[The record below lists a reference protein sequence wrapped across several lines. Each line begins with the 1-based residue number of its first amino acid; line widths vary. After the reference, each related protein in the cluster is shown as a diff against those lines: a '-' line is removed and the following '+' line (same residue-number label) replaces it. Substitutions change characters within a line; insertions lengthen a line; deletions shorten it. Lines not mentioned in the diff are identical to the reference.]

1 MSPDL
6 SVTDRITTMTL
17 VEHLEELR
25 RRLIVIVLTVL
36 GAAVIGFLLS
46 GTVLALLR
54 DRLPEANRELIFLAP
69 ADALTAQLK
78 IAGFLGI
85 AMAMPVILW
94 QLWRFVGPGLTPRER
109 RFVWPVIGSALALF
123 VIGVLIGYLVIPYT
137 LQFLLNFSE
146 GVATPSLTID
156 GYIGFVTTM
165 MLAFGLVLEFPIV
178 LIGLARVGVLNY
190 RRIASRRRW
199 AVLAIVLFAIVL
211 TPGGDP
217 ISPLILSGVMFLLFE
232 GSLLII
238 RLIRR

>member
-1 MSPDL
+1 
-6 SVTDRITTMTL
+6 MTL

-25 RRLIVIVLTVL
+25 RRLIVIVICVL
-36 GAAVIGFLLS
+36 GAAVLGFFLS
-46 GTVLALLR
+46 RTVLALLR
-54 DRLPEANRELIFLAP
+54 DRLPANHRELIFLAP

-85 AMAMPVILW
+85 ALAMPVILY
-94 QLWRFVGPGLTPRER
+94 QLWRFVGPGLTAGER
-109 RFVWPVIGSALALF
+109 RYVWPVIGAALLLF
-123 VIGVLIGYLVIPYT
+123 VSGVLIGYLVIPYT
-137 LQFLLNFSE
+137 LNFLLDFSQ

-156 GYIGFVTTM
+156 GYVGFVTTM

-178 LIGLARVGVLNY
+178 LIGLARVGILNY

-199 AVLAIVLFAIVL
+199 ALLGIVLFAIVL

-238 RLIRR
+238 RLFKR

>member
-1 MSPDL
+1 
-6 SVTDRITTMTL
+6 MTL

-25 RRLIVIVLTVL
+25 RRLIVIVICVL
-36 GAAVIGFLLS
+36 GAAVLGFFLS
-46 GTVLALLR
+46 RTVLVLLR
-54 DRLPEANRELIFLAP
+54 DRLPADYRELIFLAP

-85 AMAMPVILW
+85 ALAMPVILY

-109 RFVWPVIGSALALF
+109 RYVWPVIGAALVLF
-123 VIGVLIGYLVIPYT
+123 VGGLLIGYLVIPYT
-137 LQFLLNFSE
+137 LNFLLDFSQ
-146 GVATPSLTID
+146 GLATPNLTID

-178 LIGLARVGVLNY
+178 LIGLARVGILNY

-199 AVLAIVLFAIVL
+199 ALLGIVLFAIVL

-238 RLIRR
+238 RLFKR

>member
-1 MSPDL
+1 
-6 SVTDRITTMTL
+6 VTDKTTTMTL

-25 RRLIVIVLTVL
+25 RRLIVIVLSVL
-36 GAAVIGFLLS
+36 GAAVVGFLLS
-46 GTVLALLR
+46 GPVLVLLR
-54 DRLPEANRELIFLAP
+54 DRLPAANRELIFLAP

-85 AMAMPVILW
+85 AMAMPIILW

-109 RFVWPVIGSALALF
+109 RYVWPVIGAALILF
-123 VIGVLIGYLVIPYT
+123 VTGVLIGYLVIPYT

-146 GVATPSLTID
+146 GLATPNLTID

-238 RLIRR
+238 RLFRR

>member
-1 MSPDL
+1 
-6 SVTDRITTMTL
+6 VTDTDTTMTL
-17 VEHLEELR
+17 VEHLEEFR
-25 RRLIVIVLTVL
+25 RRLIVIVLSVL
-36 GAAVIGFLLS
+36 GAAVIGFFLS
-46 GTVLALLR
+46 RPVLALLR
-54 DRLPEANRELIFLAP
+54 DRLPEAYRELTFLAP

-85 AMAMPVILW
+85 ALAMPVILY
-94 QLWRFVGPGLTPRER
+94 QLWRFVGPGLTPGER
-109 RFVWPVIGSALALF
+109 RYVWPVIGAALLLF
-123 VIGVLIGYLVIPYT
+123 VSGLVIGYLVIPYT
-137 LQFLLNFSE
+137 LQFLLDFSE

-199 AVLAIVLFAIVL
+199 ALLGIVLFAIVL

-217 ISPLILSGVMFLLFE
+217 ISPLILAGVMFLLFE
-232 GSLLII
+232 GSLQII

>member
-1 MSPDL
+1 VIDK
-6 SVTDRITTMTL
+6 TTTMTL

-25 RRLIVIVLTVL
+25 RRLIVIVLSVL

-46 GTVLALLR
+46 RPVLALLR
-54 DRLPEANRELIFLAP
+54 DRLPEANRELTFLAP

-85 AMAMPVILW
+85 AMAMPIILW

-109 RFVWPVIGSALALF
+109 RYVWPVIGAAMILF
-123 VIGVLIGYLVIPYT
+123 VTGVLIGYLVIPYT
-137 LQFLLNFSE
+137 LQFLLNFSQ
-146 GVATPSLTID
+146 GLATPNLTID

-178 LIGLARVGVLNY
+178 LVGLARVGVLNY

-217 ISPLILSGVMFLLFE
+217 ISPLILSGVMFILFE

-238 RLIRR
+238 RLFKR

>member
-1 MSPDL
+1 
-6 SVTDRITTMTL
+6 VTDKTTTMTL

-25 RRLIVIVLTVL
+25 RRLIVIVLSVL

-46 GTVLALLR
+46 RPVLALLR
-54 DRLPEANRELIFLAP
+54 DRLPEGYRELNFLAP

-85 AMAMPVILW
+85 AMAMPIILW

-109 RFVWPVIGSALALF
+109 RYVWPVIGAAMILF
-123 VIGVLIGYLVIPYT
+123 VTGVLIGYLVIPYT

-146 GVATPSLTID
+146 GLATPNLTID

-217 ISPLILSGVMFLLFE
+217 ISPLILSGVMFILFE

-238 RLIRR
+238 RLFKR

>member
-1 MSPDL
+1 
-6 SVTDRITTMTL
+6 VTDDLTTMTL

-25 RRLIVIVLTVL
+25 KRLIVIVLSVL
-36 GAAVIGFLLS
+36 GAAVVGFLLS
-46 GTVLALLR
+46 RTVLVLLR
-54 DRLPEANRELIFLAP
+54 DRLPDEYQTLIFTAP

-85 AMAMPVILW
+85 AMAMPVILF

-109 RFVWPVIGSALALF
+109 RYVWPVIGAALLLF
-123 VIGVLIGYLVIPYT
+123 ITGVLIGYLVIPYT
-137 LQFLLNFSE
+137 LRFLLDFSV
-146 GVATPSLTID
+146 GLATPMLTID
-156 GYIGFVTTM
+156 GYVGFVTTM

-199 AVLAIVLFAIVL
+199 AVLAIVMFAIVL

-238 RLIRR
+238 RLFKR